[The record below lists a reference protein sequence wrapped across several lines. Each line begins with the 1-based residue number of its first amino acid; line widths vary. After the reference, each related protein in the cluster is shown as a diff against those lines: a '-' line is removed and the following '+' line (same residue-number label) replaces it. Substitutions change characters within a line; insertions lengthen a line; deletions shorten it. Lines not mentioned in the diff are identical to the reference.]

1 MKEGWTTKSISELC
15 DQMNGIWKGAKPPF
29 VTAKILRTTNF
40 TKDCQLRLDD
50 LAIIDVEQKKMDARR
65 LQRGDIIVEKSGGG
79 PKQPVGRVVLF
90 NIDDSDYSFCNFTSA
105 LRIKHQTELLPD
117 YLYKYLTYLYF
128 SGETEKYQSNLVGFR
143 NLDFKGYVSM
153 KVSYPSLSEQQ
164 RIVGILDAEFEK
176 IDALKANAEKN
187 LQNAKDLFQAA
198 LKKELEP
205 KHGWNETILGNIAT
219 VFSGYAFKS
228 GNFKKQGKYQ
238 VLRIGNIKQNCLKLS
253 DNAVFVDDIDE
264 ITLKKALLK
273 IGDLVI
279 TQTGT
284 RHKRDYGY
292 VAMINDDHLLL
303 NQRNACV
310 RFKDLLSAKFF
321 LYYSYTEMYK
331 DSYFAD
337 EGGTVGQGNVGLG
350 ALKDMIYHTPSPSAL
365 PKIITQLDSLR
376 NDIDCLSGNLNK
388 TIALCDDLKQALL
401 RKAFSGE
408 L

>member
-153 KVSYPSLSEQQ
+153 KVCYPSLSEQQ

-205 KHGWNETILGNIAT
+205 KQGWTQETIY
-219 VFSGYAFKS
+219 S
-228 GNFKKQGKYQ
+228 
-238 VLRIGNIKQNCLKLS
+238 LS
-253 DNAVFVDDIDE
+253 DGMFAGGDAPKDNMSITPTNDYSIPIIANAVENDG
-264 ITLKKALLK
+264 L
-273 IGDLVI
+273 
-279 TQTGT
+279 
-284 RHKRDYGY
+284 YGY
-292 VAMINDDHLLL
+292 TNEARVTVPAITIAGRGSGTGFVMRRLYPFFPI
-303 NQRNACV
+303 V
-310 RFKDLLSAKFF
+310 RLIVIIPNTNKVCLDF
-321 LYYSYTEMYK
+321 LYYAIKSLNIRPSGAAIPQLTIPMIKDYLISYPPVKYQTTIADKLSLIEDRCISLQK
-331 DSYFAD
+331 DH
-337 EGGTVGQGNVGLG
+337 L
-350 ALKDMIYHTPSPSAL
+350 
-365 PKIITQLDSLR
+365 
-376 NDIDCLSGNLNK
+376 K
-388 TIALCDDLKQALL
+388 TIALCDDLKQSLL

>member
-1 MKEGWTTKSISELC
+1 MKEGWTIKTISELC

-29 VTAKILRTTNF
+29 VTANILRTTNF

-65 LQRGDIIVEKSGGG
+65 LKRGDIIVEKSGGG

-90 NIDDSDYSFCNFTSA
+90 NLDESDYSFCNFTSA

-153 KVSYPSLSEQQ
+153 KVCYPSLSEQQ

-205 KHGWNETILGNIAT
+205 KQGWTQETIY
-219 VFSGYAFKS
+219 S
-228 GNFKKQGKYQ
+228 
-238 VLRIGNIKQNCLKLS
+238 LS
-253 DNAVFVDDIDE
+253 DGMFAGGDAPKDNMSITPTNDYSIPIIANAVENDG
-264 ITLKKALLK
+264 L
-273 IGDLVI
+273 
-279 TQTGT
+279 
-284 RHKRDYGY
+284 YGY
-292 VAMINDDHLLL
+292 TNEARVTVPAITIAGRGSGTGFVMRRLYPFFPI
-303 NQRNACV
+303 V
-310 RFKDLLSAKFF
+310 RLIVIIPNTNKLCLDF
-321 LYYSYTEMYK
+321 LYYAIKSLNIRPSGAAIPQLTIPMIKDYLISYPPVKYQTTIADKLSLIEDRCISLQK
-331 DSYFAD
+331 DH
-337 EGGTVGQGNVGLG
+337 L
-350 ALKDMIYHTPSPSAL
+350 
-365 PKIITQLDSLR
+365 
-376 NDIDCLSGNLNK
+376 K
-388 TIALCDDLKQALL
+388 TIALCDDLKQSLL